1 MYFTLL
7 CLCSLVEDCPQGLR
21 DCRDPALGLEELL
34 KQRSIEL
41 CGKEENEVSLELDA
55 EMLKL
60 VTVWWRNSQD
70 PFINQEYVWNTYI
83 Y

>member
-1 MYFTLL
+1 MFFTLL

-34 KQRSIEL
+34 KQRSVEL
-41 CGKEENEVSLELDA
+41 RGKEENEVSLDA

-60 VTVWWRNSQD
+60 VTAWWRNSQD
-70 PFINQEYVWNTYI
+70 PFINLEYVWNTCMY
-83 Y
+83 